1 VMYKKFFEKSGSD
14 VEIIFEESGCDVEIF
29 L

>member
-1 VMYKKFFEKSGSD
+1 MYKKFFEKSGSD